1 MPSDHPTI
9 LVADDDKEL
18 LKALSLRL
26 WNLGYE
32 MITATDSNQVIE
44 LAHESGPD
52 AIVLDVNMPSG
63 DGFSVHERLKKV
75 ADLRQTPV
83 IYVTGDRSSRLD
95 SLARE
100 LGAVAL
106 LHKPF
111 RIDELVAMLDQS
123 IKPKTAQAGFG

>member
-1 MPSDHPTI
+1 MSTDHPTI

-26 WNLGYE
+26 WNMGYE
-32 MITATDSNQVIE
+32 IITATDSNQVIA
-44 LAHESGPD
+44 LANEASPD

-63 DGFSVHERLKKV
+63 DGFSVHERLKQITS
-75 ADLRQTPV
+75 LRQTPV

-123 IKPKTAQAGFG
+123 IKPNAAPMGLK